1 MSETKP
7 VVQLSKSG
15 EVIKVF
21 ESQAQAAKETGIS
34 AKGIRDTLN
43 GIQKTSGG
51 FLWKYAE
58 ENVAPAVKDAVET
71 VVEAVKENVNIIP
84 VETIDEVLKI
94 AFTLDK
100 TYEKQP
106 AAKEPKSSKKSGKK
120 GEKGEKSDKS
130 DKMTTE
136 TVSV

>member
-71 VVEAVKENVNIIP
+71 VVEAVKENVAAP
-84 VETIDEVLKI
+84 VKTTVKKI
-94 AFTLDK
+94 VK
-100 TYEKQP
+100 KQ
-106 AAKEPKSSKKSGKK
+106 KSC
-120 GEKGEKSDKS
+120 
-130 DKMTTE
+130 
-136 TVSV
+136 